1 MASRARTVADVRT
14 AAMFLLVGL
23 GILAT
28 PACPW
33 LGIPMLG
40 VGLAQGARADHE
52 DVSRF
57 LGVLFYL
64 GLIGF
69 AAAFFVGEPGR

>member
-1 MASRARTVADVRT
+1 MAARAYGAVVRT
-14 AAMFLLVGL
+14 AAMFFFVAL
-23 GILAT
+23 GIVAT

-40 VGLAQGARADHE
+40 FGLVQGSKANHE

-57 LGVLFYL
+57 VGLLFVLGA
-64 GLIGF
+64 IGF
-69 AAAFFVGEPGR
+69 AAAFFVGERSP